1 MRDDLELN
9 LSMKAVLMYEKLTG
23 AVFSDI
29 MDQEQTV
36 IFMYSIFV
44 CSTDLKITF
53 DTFCTMLEGKNF
65 SNKINKEFKRL
76 WGYTQQFQK
85 APKKP
90 SESIEETSADTKT
103 TMTEYVNTLVLD
115 YGLDINYIMLH
126 MEFWEIEGLYNAAVS
141 HMQATMEDKRLW
153 AYIQMLPNFDKK
165 HRNMTPEEFLPFPW
179 NTKERKIKREK
190 ELEAETARAKNII
203 GMDIRA
209 ILGGNQANSQEKPPA
224 EL

>member
-29 MDQEQTV
+29 MDQEQTI
-36 IFMYSIFV
+36 IFMYCIFV

-53 DTFCTMLEGKNF
+53 DTFRTMLEGKNF

-90 SESIEETSADTKT
+90 SETIEETSADTKV

-153 AYIQMLPNFDKK
+153 TYIQMLPNFDKK
-165 HRNMTPEEFLPFPW
+165 HRNMTPEKFLPFLW
-179 NTKERKIKREK
+179 EK
-190 ELEAETARAKNII
+190 EQSKKKAEEELQKETEISKSIL
-203 GMDIRA
+203 GMDISVL
-209 ILGGNQANSQEKPPA
+209 LGKDKKTE
-224 EL
+224 